1 MQAIAGWDSKSS
13 FDGGAMKDQQ
23 IGSMLNIGHV
33 RKVSGLG
40 IGCLFVLIAAHGFG
54 QQASTF
60 DAISIRPSHSGS
72 ESSETKT
79 SPGRVNFINVTPLSL
94 IMRAFG
100 AQETQ
105 VIGAPSWASQDRF
118 DVLAVTDGPE
128 MLGDLER
135 RPFLQA
141 LLVERFQLTFHKEAR
156 QMSVLVLKVDK
167 RGLKLQPHKGPGV
180 YSMKVRSAEGR
191 QILES
196 TKGNLIRLVEILSRN
211 TGKIVIDETGLRD
224 DYDFKLE
231 WAQDPDAAA
240 SGPGLNTALQ
250 EQLGLTL
257 ATAKRP
263 VEVTVI
269 DRIAQP
275 SAN

>member
-1 MQAIAGWDSKSS
+1 MSSILNTRQAAKS
-13 FDGGAMKDQQ
+13 F
-23 IGSMLNIGHV
+23 
-33 RKVSGLG
+33 GLR
-40 IGCLFVLIAAHGFG
+40 IGCLVALIAGYGLG
-54 QQASTF
+54 QQVGTF
-60 DAISIRPSHSGS
+60 SAVSIRSNRSGS

-79 SPGRVNFINVTPLSL
+79 SPGRVSFVNVTPLSL

-105 VIGAPSWASQDRF
+105 VIGTPSWASQERF

-128 MLGDLER
+128 LLGDVDR

-141 LLVERFQLTFHKEAR
+141 LLIDRFELAFHKETR
-156 QMSVLVLKVDK
+156 QISVWVLKVDK
-167 RGLKLQPHKGPGV
+167 RGLKIHKHEGAGV
-180 YSMKVRSAEGR
+180 YSMKVRNAEGK

-196 TKGNLIRLVEILSRN
+196 TKGNLTRLVEILSRN
-211 TGKIVIDETGLRD
+211 TGKIVIDETKLQD

-231 WAQDPDAAA
+231 WVQDLDPGS
-240 SGPGLNTALQ
+240 SGPGLNTALR

-257 ATAKRP
+257 GNAKRP
-263 VEVTVI
+263 IEVTVV
-269 DRIAQP
+269 DRIARP